1 MALRKRST
9 VRRKKVSRAS
19 KRPRTTGSGKHP
31 AASQKGERCRAHHNA
46 KIADIR
52 ARHIPRRS
60 ARGRIPFGDGGTSV
74 NSLRRHRAPIDLN
87 ERRVPLIPTW
97 LFFFE
102 RRRGCAPCREL
113 ELLYENRREVAE
125 LLAKCYPAP
134 PE

>member
-74 NSLRRHRAPIDLN
+74 NSLRRHRAPKRFVSIADAGHNDLGTRAAAAAK
-87 ERRVPLIPTW
+87 EFI
-97 LFFFE
+97 
-102 RRRGCAPCREL
+102 
-113 ELLYENRREVAE
+113 AE
-125 LLAKCYPAP
+125 Q
-134 PE
+134 